1 MIRFIN
7 FIDTGLNKFFQRI
20 KASVA
25 VDAKALACFRI
36 FFGLSMLTIFLPS
49 WSWLSDVPPGFFRPR
64 PLSIAYLT
72 DGHLPQGLYLFFDV
86 FVILLFVFLIIGFYT
101 RATLIS
107 LFVLSSILY
116 SFSYT
121 FDKID
126 HYTTILMF
134 TYFCMIFT
142 NAGTNFAIRKDKAL
156 AVNMQSRALALLALI
171 ICFGMFTAG
180 FPKLINWVDFDLS
193 TSGFLHWFYPGYF
206 NVENNKLLTPYIF
219 GAPPVLF
226 ELADYTAAIFE
237 VSGIYFLWKGKKHWV
252 FYLLIA
258 TFFHLA
264 NLLVLNID
272 FTQNVLCY
280 AIFIVPTLFY
290 THYMKFASPW
300 NRYYKAAI
308 GLATLM
314 ALFKIL
320 KVLIGFDIEVFNS
333 FYFMSTISM
342 LLSVLVMLAA
352 GLFMKRNLKL
362 SHPQAKDI

>member
-1 MIRFIN
+1 
-7 FIDTGLNKFFQRI
+7 
-20 KASVA
+20 
-25 VDAKALACFRI
+25 
-36 FFGLSMLTIFLPS
+36 
-49 WSWLSDVPPGFFRPR
+49 
-64 PLSIAYLT
+64 
-72 DGHLPQGLYLFFDV
+72 
-86 FVILLFVFLIIGFYT
+86 
-101 RATLIS
+101 
-107 LFVLSSILY
+107 
-116 SFSYT
+116 
-121 FDKID
+121 
-126 HYTTILMF
+126 
-134 TYFCMIFT
+134 MIFT
-142 NAGTNFAIRKDKAL
+142 NSGTNFAIRKDKKL
-156 AVNMQSRALALLALI
+156 AVNMQRRALALLALI

-290 THYMKFASPW
+290 THYKKFASQW

-308 GLATLM
+308 GLAVLM

-333 FYFMSTISM
+333 FYFMSSISM
-342 LLSVLVMLAA
+342 LLSVFVMLAA
-352 GLFMKRNLKL
+352 GLFMKRSLKL
-362 SHPQAKDI
+362 SHPQAKDM

>member
-7 FIDTGLNKFFQRI
+7 FIDTGLGQFFQRI

-25 VDAKALACFRI
+25 VDAKGLACFRM

-64 PLSIAYLT
+64 PLSVAYLT
-72 DGHLPQGLYLFFDV
+72 DGHLAAGLYQFFDIL
-86 FVILLFVFLIIGFYT
+86 VIVLFVFLIIGLYT
-101 RATLIS
+101 RATLIT

-142 NAGTNFAIRKDKAL
+142 NSGTHFALRKDNDL
-156 AVNMQSRALALLALI
+156 GENMQSRGLGLLAII

-206 NVENNKLLTPYIF
+206 NVGNNKLLTPYVF
-219 GAPPVLF
+219 GAPAWLF
-226 ELADYTAAIFE
+226 EIADYTAAIFE
-237 VSGIYFLWKGKKHWV
+237 VSGLYFLWKGKKHWV

-280 AIFIVPTLFY
+280 GVFILPTLFY
-290 THYMKFASPW
+290 AHYKEFAFPW
-300 NRYYKAAI
+300 KRFYKAGI
-308 GLATLM
+308 GLVVLI

-320 KVLIGFDIEVFNS
+320 KVLTDFDVAFLSS
-333 FYFMSTISM
+333 FYFMSGISI
-342 LLSVLVMLAA
+342 LLSIVLMLVAL
-352 GLFMKRNLKL
+352 LFMKSNTKKNQSEALD
-362 SHPQAKDI
+362 S